1 MRPQV
6 PIIGVG
12 PAGSDRFDGTVEH
25 AHRLDIRSQSSV
37 ETVLVDF

>member
-6 PIIGVG
+6 AIIGVG
-12 PAGSDRFDGTVEH
+12 PAGSDRPVEH

-37 ETVLVDF
+37 KTDLVDL